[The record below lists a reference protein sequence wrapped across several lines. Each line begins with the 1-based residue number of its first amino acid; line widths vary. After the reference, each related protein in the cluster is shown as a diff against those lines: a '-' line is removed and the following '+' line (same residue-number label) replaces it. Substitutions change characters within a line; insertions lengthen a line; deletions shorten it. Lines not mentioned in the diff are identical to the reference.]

1 VSASWKAA
9 VARGRNGSA
18 MDNNRA
24 VSREI
29 RLASR
34 PVGEPSAEN
43 FTLASVE
50 IAPPGEG
57 EILVRNTLISVEPY
71 MRGRMNDGPSYIPPF
86 EIGQPLTGAAIGTVV
101 VSNAAQVPVGATVR
115 HFWGWRDYAVVPAH
129 ATQVLDISRVGADAY
144 LGTLGTPGFTAWV
157 GLHVIGRI
165 RAGETIFISGAAGAV
180 GSTAVQ
186 LAKRAGLHVIGSASS
201 SAKAAFVREQLG
213 ADAAFNYRDGTAKQ
227 LRELATDG
235 IDVFYDNVGGEQLEA
250 AIAASRNYGRI
261 ILCGAISGYN
271 AAGAQPGPR
280 NLPLAI
286 ARRLRLEG
294 FIVTDHASR
303 EPEFLAEVLP
313 LVVDGTLQAPTTFVD
328 GLENAPAALIELL
341 VPNATIGKIVIRL

>member
-1 VSASWKAA
+1 
-9 VARGRNGSA
+9 
-18 MDNNRA
+18 MDNDRA

-34 PVGEPSAEN
+34 PVGEPRAEN
-43 FTLASVE
+43 FSLASVE

-57 EILVRNTLISVEPY
+57 EILVRNTLISVDPY
-71 MRGRMNDGPSYIPPF
+71 MRGRMNDGASYIPPF
-86 EIGQPLTGAAIGTVV
+86 EIDEPLTGAAVGTVV
-101 VSNAAQVPVGATVR
+101 ASNAAQVPVGATVR
-115 HFWGWRDYAVVPAH
+115 HFWGWRDYAVVPAR
-129 ATQVLDISRVGADAY
+129 AAQVLDISRVGADAY
-144 LGTLGTPGFTAWV
+144 LGALGTPGFTAWV

-165 RAGETIFISGAAGAV
+165 QPGETIFVSGAAGAV
-180 GSTAVQ
+180 GSMAVQ
-186 LAKRAGLHVIGSASS
+186 LAKRAGLRVIGSASS
-201 SAKAAFVREQLG
+201 AEKAAFVCDKLG
-213 ADAAFNYRDGTAKQ
+213 ADAAFNYRDGAAKR
-227 LRELATDG
+227 LRELAPDG

-250 AIAASRNYGRI
+250 AISSSRNHGRI

-294 FIVTDHASR
+294 FIVIDHASR
-303 EPEFLAEVLP
+303 EPEFLAEVAP
-313 LVVDGTLQAPTTFVD
+313 LVADRALQAPTTFVD

-341 VPNATIGKIVIRL
+341 RPNATIGKILIRL